1 MKTTFRQIQLPGRVR
16 LEFAEQGERGG
27 LPFIALQRVNDSW
40 RSFEPVLPYL
50 PPDLPATRCTGKNR
64 SASH

>member
-1 MKTTFRQIQLPGRVR
+1 MKPPLRQIHLPGRVR
-16 LEFAEQGERGG
+16 LEFIEQRERGG
-27 LPFIALQRVNDSW
+27 LPVIALHGVHDSW
-40 RSFEPVLPYL
+40 RLFEPVLPYL

>member
-1 MKTTFRQIQLPGRVR
+1 MKTTLRQIQLLGRVR
-16 LEFAEQGERGG
+16 LEFTEQGERGG
-27 LPFIALQRVNDSW
+27 LPFIALQGVDDSW

-50 PPDLPATRCTGKNR
+50 PPDLPAARCTGKNR